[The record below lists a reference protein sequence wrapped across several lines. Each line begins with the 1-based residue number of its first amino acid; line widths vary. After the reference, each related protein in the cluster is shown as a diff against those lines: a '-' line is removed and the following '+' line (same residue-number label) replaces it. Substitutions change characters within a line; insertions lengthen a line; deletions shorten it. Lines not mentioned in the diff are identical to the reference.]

1 MSLLI
6 IKEDGLRFGAAFDEY
21 TISSSSLG
29 GVDMTMTIPNLAS

>member
-29 GVDMTMTIPNLAS
+29 GG